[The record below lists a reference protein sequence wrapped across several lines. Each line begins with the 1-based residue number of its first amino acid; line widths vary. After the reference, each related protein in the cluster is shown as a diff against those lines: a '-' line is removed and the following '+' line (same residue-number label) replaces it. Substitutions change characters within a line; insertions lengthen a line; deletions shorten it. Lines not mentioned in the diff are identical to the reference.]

1 MDSIN
6 NNWKSI
12 FLFSTIFF
20 VLGYLVGNSF
30 KGPKSMGGVF
40 ISDDIKGMGHMGNI
54 LKGDG
59 KNEHIVI
66 KKFKNGE
73 VISEIIRG
81 TNDVNIDVNIDSE
94 IDKIEMD
101 IDKMIKEAEGDP
113 NMTIKIDST
122 LKDGK
127 KEIRVEVR
135 KEIHSE
141 H

>member
-1 MDSIN
+1 MESIN
-6 NNWKSI
+6 KNWKSI

-20 VLGYLVGNSF
+20 ILGYLVGNSF
-30 KGPKSMGGVF
+30 KGHKPMGGVF
-40 ISDDIKGMGHMGNI
+40 VSDNIKGKDHMGNI
-54 LKGDG
+54 LNGDG
-59 KNEHIVI
+59 ENEHIVI

-73 VISEIIRG
+73 D
-81 TNDVNIDVNIDSE
+81 TIDINIDS
-94 IDKIEMD
+94 EMD
-101 IDKMIKEAEGDP
+101 IDKIIKEAEGDP

-127 KEIRVEVR
+127 KEIMVEVR

>member
-30 KGPKSMGGVF
+30 KGHKPMGGFFV
-40 ISDDIKGMGHMGNI
+40 SDGIKGMGHMGNI

-73 VISEIIRG
+73 S
-81 TNDVNIDVNIDSE
+81 TIDVNINS
-94 IDKIEMD
+94 EMD
-101 IDKMIKEAEGDP
+101 IDKLIKEAEGDP

-122 LKDGK
+122 SKGGK
-127 KEIRVEVR
+127 KEIRIEVR
-135 KEIHSE
+135 KEIHSK
-141 H
+141 HIN

>member
-12 FLFSTIFF
+12 FLFSIIFF
-20 VLGYLVGNSF
+20 ILGYLVGNSF
-30 KGPKSMGGVF
+30 KGHKPMGGVF
-40 ISDDIKGMGHMGNI
+40 ISDDIKGMDHMGNF
-54 LKGDG
+54 LKDDG
-59 KNEHIVI
+59 ENEHIII
-66 KKFKNGE
+66 KKFKNGK
-73 VISEIIRG
+73 G
-81 TNDVNIDVNIDSE
+81 TIDVNIDSE
-94 IDKIEMD
+94 MD
-101 IDKMIKEAEGDP
+101 IDKIIKEAEGDP

>member
-6 NNWKSI
+6 KNWKSI

-30 KGPKSMGGVF
+30 KGHKPMGGFFV
-40 ISDDIKGMGHMGNI
+40 SDGIKGMGNMGHI

-73 VISEIIRG
+73 S
-81 TNDVNIDVNIDSE
+81 TIDVNINS
-94 IDKIEMD
+94 EMD
-101 IDKMIKEAEGDP
+101 IDKIIKEAEGDS
-113 NMTIKIDST
+113 NMTITIDSSFSN
-122 LKDGK
+122 GK
-127 KEIRVEVR
+127 KMIKVKVR
-135 KEIHSE
+135 KELLREE
-141 H
+141 HNKLKN

>member
-6 NNWKSI
+6 KNWKSI

-30 KGPKSMGGVF
+30 KGHKPMGGFFV
-40 ISDDIKGMGHMGNI
+40 SDGIKGMGHMGNI

-73 VISEIIRG
+73 S
-81 TNDVNIDVNIDSE
+81 TIDVNIQEHMMGIHEDS
-94 IDKIEMD
+94 EMD
-101 IDKMIKEAEGDP
+101 IEKLIKEAEGNP

-122 LKDGK
+122 SKDGK

-135 KEIHSE
+135 KEIHSK
-141 H
+141 HIN

>member
-20 VLGYLVGNSF
+20 ILGYLVGNSF
-30 KGPKSMGGVF
+30 KGHKPMGGVF
-40 ISDDIKGMGHMGNI
+40 ISDDIKGMDHMGNF
-54 LKGDG
+54 LKDDG
-59 KNEHIVI
+59 ENEHIVI
-66 KKFKNGE
+66 KKFKNGK
-73 VISEIIRG
+73 G
-81 TNDVNIDVNIDSE
+81 TIDVNIDSE
-94 IDKIEMD
+94 MD
-101 IDKMIKEAEGDP
+101 IDKIIKEAEGDP

>member
-1 MDSIN
+1 MESIN
-6 NNWKSI
+6 KNWKSI

-20 VLGYLVGNSF
+20 ILGYLVGNNF
-30 KGPKSMGGVF
+30 KGHKPMGGFFV
-40 ISDDIKGMGHMGNI
+40 SEDIKGMDHMGNI

-73 VISEIIRG
+73 G
-81 TNDVNIDVNIDSE
+81 TIDVDVNIDSE
-94 IDKIEMD
+94 MD
-101 IDKMIKEAEGDP
+101 IDKIIKEAEGDP
-113 NMTIKIDST
+113 NMIIKIDST

>member
-6 NNWKSI
+6 KNWKSI

-20 VLGYLVGNSF
+20 ILGYLVGNNF
-30 KGPKSMGGVF
+30 KGHKPMGGFFV
-40 ISDDIKGMGHMGNI
+40 SEDIKGMDHMGNI

-66 KKFKNGE
+66 KKFKNGK
-73 VISEIIRG
+73 G
-81 TNDVNIDVNIDSE
+81 TIDVNIDSE
-94 IDKIEMD
+94 MD
-101 IDKMIKEAEGDP
+101 IDKLIKEAEGDS

>member
-20 VLGYLVGNSF
+20 ILGYLVGNSF
-30 KGPKSMGGVF
+30 KGHKPMGGVF
-40 ISDDIKGMGHMGNI
+40 ISDDIKGMDHMGNI

-59 KNEHIVI
+59 KNEHIII
-66 KKFKNGE
+66 KKFKNGK
-73 VISEIIRG
+73 G
-81 TNDVNIDVNIDSE
+81 TIDVNIDSE
-94 IDKIEMD
+94 MD
-101 IDKMIKEAEGDP
+101 IDKIIKEAEGNP
-113 NMTIKIDST
+113 NMTIKIDSI
-122 LKDGK
+122 LEDGK

>member
-1 MDSIN
+1 MESIN
-6 NNWKSI
+6 KNWKSI

-20 VLGYLVGNSF
+20 ILGYLVGNNF
-30 KGPKSMGGVF
+30 KGTKSMGGVF
-40 ISDDIKGMGHMGNI
+40 ISDDIKGMDHMGNF
-54 LKGDG
+54 LKDDG
-59 KNEHIVI
+59 ENEHIVI
-66 KKFKNGE
+66 KKFKNGK
-73 VISEIIRG
+73 G
-81 TNDVNIDVNIDSE
+81 TIDVNIDSE
-94 IDKIEMD
+94 MD
-101 IDKMIKEAEGDP
+101 IDKIIKEAEGDP

>member
-1 MDSIN
+1 MESIN
-6 NNWKSI
+6 KNWKSI

-20 VLGYLVGNSF
+20 ILGYLVGNNF
-30 KGPKSMGGVF
+30 KGHKPIGGVF
-40 ISDDIKGMGHMGNI
+40 IGDNIKGMDHMGNI

-59 KNEHIVI
+59 KNEYIVI

-73 VISEIIRG
+73 G
-81 TNDVNIDVNIDSE
+81 TIDVNIDSE
-94 IDKIEMD
+94 MD
-101 IDKMIKEAEGDP
+101 IDKIIKEAEGNP

>member
-1 MDSIN
+1 MESIN
-6 NNWKSI
+6 KNWKSI

-20 VLGYLVGNSF
+20 ILGYLVGNNF
-30 KGPKSMGGVF
+30 KGHKPMGGFFV
-40 ISDDIKGMGHMGNI
+40 SEDIKGMDHMGHI

-73 VISEIIRG
+73 G
-81 TNDVNIDVNIDSE
+81 TIDVNIDS
-94 IDKIEMD
+94 KMD
-101 IDKMIKEAEGDP
+101 IDKIIKEAEGDP

-122 LKDGK
+122 SKDGK

>member
-6 NNWKSI
+6 KNWKSI

-30 KGPKSMGGVF
+30 KGHKPMGGFFV
-40 ISDDIKGMGHMGNI
+40 SDGIKGIGNMGHI

-73 VISEIIRG
+73 S
-81 TNDVNIDVNIDSE
+81 TIDVNINSE
-94 IDKIEMD
+94 MDIDKIEMD
-101 IDKMIKEAEGDP
+101 IDKLIKEAEGDP

-122 LKDGK
+122 SKGGK
-127 KEIRVEVR
+127 KEIRIEVR
-135 KEIHSE
+135 KEIHSK
-141 H
+141 HIN

>member
-1 MDSIN
+1 MESIN

-20 VLGYLVGNSF
+20 ILGYLVGNNF
-30 KGPKSMGGVF
+30 KGPKRMGGVF
-40 ISDDIKGMGHMGNI
+40 IGDNIKGMDHMGNI

-73 VISEIIRG
+73 G
-81 TNDVNIDVNIDSE
+81 TIDIDIDS
-94 IDKIEMD
+94 KMD
-101 IDKMIKEAEGDP
+101 IEKIIKEAEGDP

-122 LKDGK
+122 SKDGK

-135 KEIHSE
+135 KEIHKE
-141 H
+141 HLN

>member
-6 NNWKSI
+6 KNWKSI

-30 KGPKSMGGVF
+30 KGHKPMGGFFV
-40 ISDDIKGMGHMGNI
+40 SDGIKGMGNMGNI

-73 VISEIIRG
+73 S
-81 TNDVNIDVNIDSE
+81 TIDVNIQEHMMGIHEDS
-94 IDKIEMD
+94 EMD
-101 IDKMIKEAEGDP
+101 IEKLIKEAEGNP

-122 LKDGK
+122 SKDGK

-135 KEIHSE
+135 REKHKKHSN
-141 H
+141 

>member
-1 MDSIN
+1 MESIN

-20 VLGYLVGNSF
+20 ILGYLVGNSF
-30 KGPKSMGGVF
+30 KGHKPIGGIF
-40 ISDDIKGMGHMGNI
+40 IGDNIKGKDHIGNI

-59 KNEHIVI
+59 NNEHIII
-66 KKFKNGE
+66 KKFKNGK
-73 VISEIIRG
+73 G
-81 TNDVNIDVNIDSE
+81 TIDVNIDS
-94 IDKIEMD
+94 KMD
-101 IDKMIKEAEGDP
+101 IDKLIKEAEGDP

-141 H
+141 Y

>member
-6 NNWKSI
+6 KNWKSI

-30 KGPKSMGGVF
+30 KGHKPMGGFFV
-40 ISDDIKGMGHMGNI
+40 SDGIKGMGNMGNI

-73 VISEIIRG
+73 S
-81 TNDVNIDVNIDSE
+81 TIDVNIQEHMMGIHEDS
-94 IDKIEMD
+94 EMD
-101 IDKMIKEAEGDP
+101 IEKLIKEAEGNL

-122 LKDGK
+122 SKDGK
-127 KEIRVEVR
+127 KEIRIEVR
-135 KEIHSE
+135 KEIHSK
-141 H
+141 HSN

>member
-20 VLGYLVGNSF
+20 ILGYLVGNSF
-30 KGPKSMGGVF
+30 KGHKPMGGVF
-40 ISDDIKGMGHMGNI
+40 ISDDIKGMDHMGNF
-54 LKGDG
+54 LKDDG
-59 KNEHIVI
+59 ENEHIVI
-66 KKFKNGE
+66 KKFKNGK
-73 VISEIIRG
+73 G
-81 TNDVNIDVNIDSE
+81 TIDVNIDSE
-94 IDKIEMD
+94 MD
-101 IDKMIKEAEGDP
+101 IDKLIKEAEGDP

>member
-1 MDSIN
+1 MESIN
-6 NNWKSI
+6 KNWKSI

-20 VLGYLVGNSF
+20 ILGYLVGNSF
-30 KGPKSMGGVF
+30 KGHKPMGGVF
-40 ISDDIKGMGHMGNI
+40 ISDDIKGMDHMGNF
-54 LKGDG
+54 LKDDG
-59 KNEHIVI
+59 ENEHIII
-66 KKFKNGE
+66 KKFKNGK
-73 VISEIIRG
+73 G
-81 TNDVNIDVNIDSE
+81 TIDVNIDSE
-94 IDKIEMD
+94 MD
-101 IDKMIKEAEGDP
+101 IDKIIKEAEGDP

>member
-6 NNWKSI
+6 KNWKSI

-20 VLGYLVGNSF
+20 ILGYLVGNNF
-30 KGPKSMGGVF
+30 KGHKPMGGFFV
-40 ISDDIKGMGHMGNI
+40 SEDIKEMDHIGNI

-73 VISEIIRG
+73 G
-81 TNDVNIDVNIDSE
+81 TIDVDVNIDSE
-94 IDKIEMD
+94 MD
-101 IDKMIKEAEGDP
+101 IDKIIKEAEGDP

-122 LKDGK
+122 SKDGK

-135 KEIHSE
+135 KEIHAKHSN
-141 H
+141 

>member
-6 NNWKSI
+6 KNWKSI

-30 KGPKSMGGVF
+30 KGHKPMGGFFV
-40 ISDDIKGMGHMGNI
+40 SDGIKGMGHMGNI

-73 VISEIIRG
+73 S
-81 TNDVNIDVNIDSE
+81 TIDVNINSE
-94 IDKIEMD
+94 MDIDKIEMD
-101 IDKMIKEAEGDP
+101 IDKLIKEAEGDP

-122 LKDGK
+122 SKGGK
-127 KEIRVEVR
+127 KEIRIEVR
-135 KEIHSE
+135 KEIHSK
-141 H
+141 HIN

>member
-20 VLGYLVGNSF
+20 ILGYLVGNSF
-30 KGPKSMGGVF
+30 MGHKPMGGVF
-40 ISDDIKGMGHMGNI
+40 ISDDIKGMDHMGNF
-54 LKGDG
+54 LKDDG
-59 KNEHIVI
+59 ENEHIII
-66 KKFKNGE
+66 KKFKNGK
-73 VISEIIRG
+73 G
-81 TNDVNIDVNIDSE
+81 TIDVNIDSE
-94 IDKIEMD
+94 MD
-101 IDKMIKEAEGDP
+101 IDKIIKEAEGDP

>member
-6 NNWKSI
+6 KNWKSI

-20 VLGYLVGNSF
+20 ILGYLLGNSF
-30 KGPKSMGGVF
+30 KGPKPMGGFF
-40 ISDDIKGMGHMGNI
+40 IGDRIEGMGHMGNI

-73 VISEIIRG
+73 G
-81 TNDVNIDVNIDSE
+81 TIDVDVNINS
-94 IDKIEMD
+94 EMD
-101 IDKMIKEAEGDP
+101 IDKIIKEAEGDP

-135 KEIHSE
+135 KEIHKKHSN
-141 H
+141 